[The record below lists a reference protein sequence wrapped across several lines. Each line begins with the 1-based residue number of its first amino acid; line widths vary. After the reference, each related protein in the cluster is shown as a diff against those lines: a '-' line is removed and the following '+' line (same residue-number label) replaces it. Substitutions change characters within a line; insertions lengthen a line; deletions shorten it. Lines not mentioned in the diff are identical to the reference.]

1 MKRLT
6 RSEKRRKSGNPSRTN
21 CARSIAQHTASCH
34 RERERERERERVKS
48 LKLGPKCLLTLHQ
61 CSFRGRVEVY
71 ASKIF
76 GSIAKLFYFIFFLRN
91 NS

>member
-34 RERERERERERVKS
+34 RERERES
-48 LKLGPKCLLTLHQ
+48 
-61 CSFRGRVEVY
+61 EVFEVGTQMPID
-71 ASKIF
+71 S
-76 GSIAKLFYFIFFLRN
+76 S
-91 NS
+91 SM

>member
-34 RERERERERERVKS
+34 RERERERVKS
-48 LKLGPKCLLTLHQ
+48 LKLGPKRLLTLHQ